1 MLNNRKW
8 NVLTLSLM
16 AVFSTVAYADE
27 TNEKVSGSLNNQEI
41 ATPTAHNDGNN
52 VSGSLNEQT
61 VQNNTTDTNHSGNL
75 KKGKTDNAT
84 ELETIVVEAT
94 KTPVGNMK
102 YAGSVG
108 VLTPQDMESTTN
120 VIDAMMSVPGVDG
133 GMDAGRHAGKQFQ
146 IRGFGYQSEDRVI
159 IKQDGI
165 PRSPGLYGNFVSSF
179 RTDTDI
185 LKRVEVTKGAS
196 SILHGSGAIGGIV
209 SMESKNARDFLNE
222 DEQVGVMFGNRVE
235 SNNMHS
241 VRGAVYGDLEK
252 APLDFVIYGK
262 KADYG
267 TTKFAD
273 GGTHYADATNGTL
286 NGDTTP
292 YKYAYN
298 DENVRTAF
306 FKVGSTLG
314 DHRLQFSAFNYDEKL
329 NTLWQTLWHNSNDL
343 YVKGKLK
350 QRDFVLDYKYNP
362 ESDWVD
368 LAFKAYKSKSKYD
381 RGYQNYGTAQN
392 TLQYANIDN
401 RWGIT
406 FSNNAT
412 FNTGSLKHN
421 LVAGVDYADRD
432 EDAIYVSNGVKSD
445 FGSFPNEWKD
455 LGIYAQDIMQLGN
468 AELTLGG
475 RFDKFKRE
483 IKKEN
488 TQSYSDKR
496 FSPRIALA
504 YTFFDR
510 FTLLGGYSESFRAP
524 TPHETSQKGPINR
537 RYYYIPNPNL
547 KSETAKEYEVGFSFQ
562 DEGLLHSSDKLKI
575 KGIYFNGK
583 IDDMIAL
590 KARPEMGRPPKDGNL
605 DPQQYGQYQN
615 VDTAKRHGFE
625 LSADYKIGDFKFGTS
640 YERLKLYDSATGEDI
655 NRHANKLQAN
665 VGYSPI
671 ENLDLNLKVS
681 RWFNPH
687 SNPSSYE
694 SSGETYYYVDKG
706 FTIADFKA
714 KYTFKKNSK
723 IPFLSGAK
731 IGFGVNNI
739 FDKQYISANRTRDTV
754 NVGKGR
760 SYWLDYEVKF

>member
-1 MLNNRKW
+1 MLLTRKW

-27 TNEKVSGSLNNQEI
+27 TNAKVSGSLNNQEI
-41 ATPTAHNDGNN
+41 ATPTARNDGNN

-120 VIDAMMSVPGVDG
+120 VIDAMMDIAGVDG

-222 DEQVGVMFGNRVE
+222 DEQFGVMFGNRVE

-241 VRGAVYGDLEK
+241 VRGAVYGDFDK
-252 APLDFVIYGK
+252 APIDFVVYGK

-267 TTKFAD
+267 NSKFAD
-273 GGTHYADATNGTL
+273 GGSHYAEPGEEM
-286 NGDTTP
+286 P
-292 YKYAYN
+292 ISYN
-298 DENVRTAF
+298 DESVKTAF
-306 FKVGSTLG
+306 FKIGADLG
-314 DHRLQFSAFNYDEKL
+314 ENQEHRVQFSAFNYDEKL
-329 NTLWQTLWHNSNDL
+329 NTLWQTLWNNSNDL
-343 YVKGKLK
+343 FVKGKLK
-350 QRDFVLDYKYNP
+350 QRDFVFDYKYNP

-381 RGYQNYGTAQN
+381 RGYQNYGAAKN

-401 RWGIT
+401 RWGLT
-406 FSNNAT
+406 LKNNAE
-412 FNTGSLKHN
+412 FQTGSLKHN
-421 LVAGVDYADRD
+421 LVAGIDYAKRD
-432 EDAIYVSNGVKSD
+432 EDAVYVLNGEKSD
-445 FGSFPNEWKD
+445 FGSFPNKWTD
-455 LGIYAQDIMQLGN
+455 LGVYAQNITQIGN
-468 AELTLGG
+468 AEITLGG
-475 RFDKFKRE
+475 RFDKFNRE

-488 TQSYSDKR
+488 TQEYSDSR
-496 FSPRIALA
+496 FSPRVALA

-510 FTLLGGYSESFRAP
+510 LTLLGGYSESFRAP
-524 TPHETSQKGPINR
+524 TPHETSQRGPINR
-537 RYYYIPNPNL
+537 MYYYVPNPNL

-562 DEGLLHSSDKLKI
+562 DKGLLHSSDNLKI

-590 KARPEMGRPPKDGNL
+590 KARPDMGTPPPDGSL

-625 LSADYKIGDFKFGTS
+625 VSADYKIGDFKFGTS
-640 YERLKLYDSATGEDI
+640 FERLKIYDSKTGEDI
-655 NRHANKLQAN
+655 NNHANKLQVK
-665 VGYSPI
+665 VGYSPL

-681 RWFNPH
+681 HWFKPH
-687 SNPSSYE
+687 SNPE
-694 SSGETYYYVDKG
+694 RNSSGDYYTDKA

-714 KYTFKKNSK
+714 NYTFKKNSK

-739 FDKQYISANRTRDTV
+739 FDKQYISANRTRDTTM
-754 NVGKGR
+754 VGKGR

>member
-1 MLNNRKW
+1 MTSLRLKT
-8 NVLTLSLM
+8 LTLSLM

-27 TNEKVSGSLNNQEI
+27 TNTEVSGSLNHQEI
-41 ATPTAHNDGNN
+41 ATPTARNDGNN

-94 KTPVGNMK
+94 RTPVGNMK

-159 IKQDGI
+159 IKQDGV

-196 SILHGSGAIGGIV
+196 SILHGSGSIGGIV

-222 DEQVGVMFGNRVE
+222 DEQMGVMFGNRVE

-241 VRGAVYGDLEK
+241 VRSAVYGDFEK
-252 APLDFVIYGK
+252 APIDFVIYGK

-267 TTKFAD
+267 TTKFAE
-273 GGTHYADATNGTL
+273 GGSHYAKPGEEM
-286 NGDTTP
+286 P
-292 YKYAYN
+292 YSYN
-298 DENVRTAF
+298 DETARTAL

-314 DHRLQFSAFNYDEKL
+314 NHRVQFSAFNYDEKL
-329 NTLWQTLWHNSNDL
+329 NTLWQTLWNNSNDL
-343 YVKGKLK
+343 FVKGKLK
-350 QRDFVLDYKYNP
+350 QRDFVFDYKYNP
-362 ESDWVD
+362 ETEWVD
-368 LAFKAYKSKSKYD
+368 LAFKAYKSKAKYD
-381 RGYQNYGTAQN
+381 RGYQNYGIPPN

-401 RWGIT
+401 RWG
-406 FSNNAT
+406 FSLNNNAT
-412 FNTGSLKHN
+412 FNTGSLKHH
-421 LVAGVDYADRD
+421 LVTGLDYGKRD
-432 EDAIYVSNGVKSD
+432 EDAVYVLNGVKSD
-445 FGSFPNEWKD
+445 FGSFPNTWKD
-455 LGIYAQDIMQLGN
+455 LGIYAQNITQLGN

-483 IKKEN
+483 VKKEN
-488 TQSYSDKR
+488 AQNFSDSR
-496 FSPRIALA
+496 FSPRVALA

-510 FTLLGGYSESFRAP
+510 LTLLGGYSESFRAP
-524 TPHETSQKGPINR
+524 TPHETLQKGPMNR
-537 RYYYIPNPNL
+537 MYYYVPNPNL

-562 DEGLLHSSDKLKI
+562 DESLLHSTDKLKI
-575 KGIYFNGK
+575 KGVYFNGK

-590 KARPEMGRPPKDGNL
+590 KARPDMGKPPKDGNL

-640 YERLKLYDSATGEDI
+640 YERLKIYDTATGEDI
-655 NRHANKLQAN
+655 NRHANKVQAN
-665 VGYSPI
+665 IGYSPI
-671 ENLDLNLKVS
+671 ENLDLNFKVS
-681 RWFNPH
+681 HWFNPH

-694 SSGETYYYVDKG
+694 SGGETYYYVDKG

-714 KYTFKKNSK
+714 KYTFKKNAK
-723 IPFLSGAK
+723 MPFLSGGK
-731 IGFGVNNI
+731 ISVGVNNI
-739 FDKQYISANRTRDTV
+739 FNKQYISANRTRDTTM
-754 NVGKGR
+754 VGKGR